1 MAGLNNMQVHD
12 LAAPTQTEAV
22 NAAIRAE
29 QNRQDFI
36 GSAFVMALALSAT
49 LLAGCAATLP
59 PRGEAIVSSALT
71 NVEGTWLHQLTTEA
85 GSSDKDGFKL
95 VSEPFEALRT
105 RLALIA
111 ASQKTLDLQYFIWAS
126 DETGRLLLQE
136 VLKAAD
142 RGVRVRLLLD
152 DLHAGEADNL
162 LQAVDSHPDI
172 EVRLFNPFAGHRGGA
187 FSKLLGSLSDFK
199 RVRHRMHNKLL
210 VADNV
215 FALTGGRNVG
225 DLYLTRRQGRFLDVD
240 LLASGPIVRDLSD
253 AFDDYWNS
261 DQAYEGA
268 RLWPSDGADVLI
280 ARLNALREERLQVLP
295 PEQGTPR
302 SPNEIVGSKLATAP
316 QCTGRAFTDP
326 VEKAVGTSL
335 DDSSLTVHQRLI
347 QLFAGSQEDVFISSP
362 YFVRGLIGLQ
372 RISTLRQKGVTVRVL
387 TNSLATTDE
396 PLAHVVYLRY
406 RVALLEAGLELHEL
420 APPREELTRLGAI
433 HADRLHAKL
442 AVVDHRHLYVG
453 SMNFTSRSEHINTEV
468 GLILD
473 CPPIADQVL
482 RLMERAQSYSVVLA
496 RTPLGIQWVRKIRDE
511 EEVWQDEPHVSLWR
525 KLKNLLAS
533 PFIPEGEI

>member
-1 MAGLNNMQVHD
+1 MFETVRKR
-12 LAAPTQTEAV
+12 V
-22 NAAIRAE
+22 NAAIRTE
-29 QNRQDFI
+29 QKRLDCLW
-36 GSAFVMALALSAT
+36 GVLVMVLALSAST
-49 LLAGCAATLP
+49 LAGCAATLP
-59 PRGEAIVSSALT
+59 PRGDANISSALT
-71 NVEGTWLHQLTTEA
+71 QVEGTWLHQLATEV

-95 VSEPFEALRT
+95 VSEPFDALRT

-126 DETGRLLLQE
+126 DETGRLLAQE

-152 DLHAGEADNL
+152 DLHAGEADSL
-162 LQAVDSHPDI
+162 LQAVDTHPNI
-172 EVRLFNPFAGHRGGA
+172 EVRLFNPFAGHRGGVYA
-187 FSKLLGSLSDFK
+187 KLLGSLSDFK

-210 VADNV
+210 VADNI

-240 LLASGPIVRDLSD
+240 VLASGPIVRELSD

-261 DQAYEGA
+261 DQAYEGST
-268 RLWPSDGADVLI
+268 LWPSESSEVLV
-280 ARLNALREERLQVLP
+280 ARLDELRQERLQVLP
-295 PEQGTPR
+295 PEQGPPR
-302 SPNEIVGSKLATAP
+302 SPAEIVGAKLAKAP

-347 QLFAGSQEDVFISSP
+347 QLFANSQEDVFISSP
-362 YFVRGLIGLQ
+362 YFVRGRIGLQ
-372 RISTLRQKGVTVRVL
+372 RISALRQKGVTVRVL

-433 HADRLHAKL
+433 HADRLHAKV
-442 AVVDHRHLYVG
+442 AIVDHRHLYVG
-453 SMNFTSRSEHINTEV
+453 SMNFTSRSEHINTEL

-473 CPPIADQVL
+473 CPPIAAQVM

-496 RTPLGIQWVRKIRDE
+496 RTPLGIQWTRKIRDE
-511 EEVWQDEPHVSLWR
+511 EEVWQDEPHVSIWR